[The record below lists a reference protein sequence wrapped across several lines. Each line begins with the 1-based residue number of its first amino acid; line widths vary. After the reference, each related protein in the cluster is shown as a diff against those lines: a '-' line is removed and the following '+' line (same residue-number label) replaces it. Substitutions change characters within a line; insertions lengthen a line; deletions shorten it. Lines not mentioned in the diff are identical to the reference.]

1 MKHVAPRRLVRALA
15 TAVVAVALATSA
27 TGCNDNP
34 ADRAGVGAQCAT
46 NADCFE
52 TNQTCLTNFKGG
64 YCGVT
69 GCGADS
75 DCPGGSAC
83 VLHTDQVKYCFRLC
97 VDKAECNLHRS
108 ADNESNCVANVTFVD
123 STRTGVK
130 ACVPPSSGI

>member
-1 MKHVAPRRLVRALA
+1 MVRYTAGISALVLALA
-15 TAVVAVALATSA
+15 AVACSS
-27 TGCNDNP
+27 DNP

-69 GCGADS
+69 GCRSDG

-83 VLHTDQVKYCFRLC
+83 VLHSDQIKYCFRLC
-97 VDKAECNLHRS
+97 VDKAECNHHRS
-108 ADNESNCVANVTFVD
+108 AENESNCVGSITFVEV
-123 STRTGVK
+123 TRTTGK